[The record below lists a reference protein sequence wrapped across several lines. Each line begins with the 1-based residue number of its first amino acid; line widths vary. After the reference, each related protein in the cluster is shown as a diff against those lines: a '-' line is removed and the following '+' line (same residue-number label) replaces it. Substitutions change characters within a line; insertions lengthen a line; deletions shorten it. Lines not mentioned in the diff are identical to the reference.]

1 MATTEWDKDFLDDRE
16 SEAKAA
22 AFEAQCDADWQQAV
36 RQVRREIAET
46 YRGFERCADRA
57 CRRARRCMAEDCIM
71 GLAIPLPVDVAR
83 SLVQEVYAEIQQD
96 RRKAALALRRASRRC
111 ASE

>member
-16 SEAKAA
+16 SEAEAV
-22 AFEAQCDADWQQAV
+22 AFKAQCDADWQQAV
-36 RQVRREIAET
+36 RQVRREISEM

-71 GLAIPLPVDVAR
+71 GLAVPLPDKVMR
-83 SLVQEVYAEIQQD
+83 SLVQDVYAEIQQD
-96 RRKAALALRRASRRC
+96 RREAALALRPASRRC
-111 ASE
+111 ASR